1 MVNFIL
7 KVILCILATGVS
19 SERER
24 RRNHKRINDYS
35 KPLPYTYVHA
45 DTVPNEFSWN
55 DVNGTSFLTR
65 ALNQHIPQ
73 YCGSCW
79 AHAAI
84 SALQDRIK
92 IFKHVHTSIV
102 GPDVYLSIQ
111 FILNCG
117 ADIAGSC
124 RGGSATGAYELI
136 KSMGFIP
143 FESCQPYIA
152 CSKDSGEGFCP
163 FTDPECSPMNICRT
177 CTNPW
182 KGGECASIDEF
193 PNATIADYGM
203 YLNPTVDMIKAEIFA
218 RGPVTTGIHGPGL
231 KDYIGG
237 IIRFSGDDDNLSLT
251 HEVSI
256 VGWGVDAMSDTE
268 FWIVRNSHGEYWG
281 EFSFFRIEMG
291 FNVLGIETEISFAT
305 PGTFS
310 IHNRACLADGT
321 CFDRSS
327 HVQYLD
333 SSLSKTA
340 YGLRI
345 LKSL

>member
-1 MVNFIL
+1 MVNRIL
-7 KVILCILATGVS
+7 LKGIFLMQVLGVS
-19 SERER
+19 SERQILQ
-24 RRNHKRINDYS
+24 NHMRINDYS
-35 KPLPYTYVHA
+35 HPLPYTYVNMNA
-45 DTVPNEFSWN
+45 LPSEFSWN
-55 DVNGTSFLTR
+55 NVNGTSFLTR

-92 IFKHVHTSIV
+92 IFKHFNTSII

-117 ADIAGSC
+117 EDIAGSC
-124 RGGSATGAYELI
+124 RGGSATGAYEFI
-136 KSMGFIP
+136 KTMGFIP

-152 CSKDSGEGFCP
+152 CSADSGEGFCP
-163 FTDPECSPMNICRT
+163 FANTECSPMNICRT

-182 KGGECASIDEF
+182 RGRGECASIDAL
-193 PNATIADYGM
+193 PNATVADYGM
-203 YLNPTVDMIKAEIFA
+203 YVNPTVDTIKAEIFA
-218 RGPVTTGIHGPGL
+218 RGPVTTGVHGPGL

-237 IIRFSGDDDNLSLT
+237 IIRFSGDNDNLSLT

-256 VGWGVDAMSDTE
+256 VGWGVDSISDTK

-281 EFSFFRIEMG
+281 EFSYFRIEMG

-310 IHNRACLADGT
+310 THNRACLADGT
-321 CFDRSS
+321 CLNHSI

-333 SSLSKTA
+333 PSLSKTA

-345 LKSL
+345 